1 VSNEE
6 NVKTSTIYRTRK
18 NNEENLNNGKENVT
32 KVNGKKEIMRKPI
45 CETTSTRTGK
55 KKKNNND
62 KENVKNLI
70 CKLNSKEARRKIFQ
84 KKNQ

>member
-32 KVNGKKEIMRKPI
+32 KVNGKKENMRKPI
-45 CETTSTRTGK
+45 CETTST
-55 KKKNNND
+55 
-62 KENVKNLI
+62 
-70 CKLNSKEARRKIFQ
+70 
-84 KKNQ
+84 